1 MRTNISRL
9 SLPAFLLGLALIS
22 SCGREEPTVAP
33 PPPVIPGEVMMNEIW
48 SRGVPGNLDWIE
60 IYNPSSLPIDISAYK
75 IYDGGGQG
83 GTKPKKGFPAGTVV
97 PAKGFYVIVTDTNA
111 SATILDGFGLSSAG
125 EQVWLDNASGTLIDT
140 YTFLATPLETQSW
153 GRLPDGASTWQLLG
167 TVTRGAANKQ

>member
-60 IYNPSSLPIDISAYK
+60 IYNPSSLPIDISGYK
-75 IYDGGGQG
+75 IYDVGGQG

-97 PAKGFYVIVTDTNA
+97 PAKGFYVIVTDTNTSA
-111 SATILDGFGLSSAG
+111 SITDGFGLSGTSG
-125 EQVWLDNASGTLIDT
+125 ETVWLEN
-140 YTFLATPLETQSW
+140 
-153 GRLPDGASTWQLLG
+153 GAGSFVG
-167 TVTRGAANKQ
+167 FNIRFHSSPPRPVCC